1 MRGKKR
7 TPFSRKLE
15 TIKMTLNKP
24 PINVLVCGLPGSGK
38 SFFAERLAS
47 VINGLHI
54 SSDTT
59 RQQLQQAD
67 KYGDQAKI
75 QVYQEMLKLMEKA
88 IWNKQNT
95 VLDATFYKAMIR
107 NLFKERAGQLNSPLY
122 FIEMRAD
129 ESTIRD
135 RVSEKRKE
143 SEADFKVYLK
153 IKSDFEPL
161 KEEHLV
167 LHSGKEQLNDML
179 GKALTY
185 ITYCNGANRN

>member
-122 FIEMRAD
+122 FIEIRAD

-135 RVSEKRKE
+135 RVNEKRKE

-185 ITYCNGANRN
+185 INYCNGANRN

>member
-185 ITYCNGANRN
+185 INYCNGANRN